1 VYRLF
6 FKNDSDL
13 LAELINKF
21 HLFIRKEHLYICSAI
36 QPNFMKKYLAT
47 CTSILMQILLAGQ
60 CFAQSDTSAIKDRKW
75 WKEAVVYQI
84 YPRSFKDNNGDGIG
98 DLKGIISKLDYI
110 KSLGVNVVW
119 LNPIYSSPNDDNGYD
134 VSDYRNIMSDFGT
147 MDDFNVMLKGMHDR
161 GIKLVMDLVVNHSSD
176 EHEWFKQSR
185 SSRTNPY
192 RNYYHWWN
200 AENGKPPY
208 RYSLF
213 DVNHDAWKY
222 DSLTNAYYLH
232 YFSRKQPDLNW
243 ENPKVRE
250 EVINIMKFWADKGID
265 GFRMD
270 AFQFA
275 AKDTT
280 FPGFPKGFE
289 RNFTQYYAMVTGL
302 HGYLQQMDKDVL
314 SKYNV
319 MSVAEGAGNTYEDA
333 HNMVD
338 ADRRELNMA
347 YAFEGVDVAKSN
359 GYSLLHFKEV
369 FSRWDSVFADK
380 GWLSIFLANHDQA
393 RLVSRFGN
401 DNPAFRDLSSK
412 MLSSFIMT
420 MRGTPYYY
428 NGDELG
434 MTNAGFTKIED
445 YRDMPTLNEY
455 HHQLNIGGDIPKFM
469 KEIQFSCRDN
479 VRTPFQWDGSKNGG
493 FTTGTP
499 WIKVNA
505 NYMTINA
512 AAQEK
517 DSNSCLNYFRRLSKL
532 RRANLV
538 LVYGKYTLLD
548 KTNSQVYAYTRE
560 LDGKKMLILLNF
572 SDKAAQ
578 VNTGYN
584 ANNAKLLLCNYKD
597 VPVQMQSKI
606 GPELRPYE
614 AVIYQL
620 K

>member
-1 VYRLF
+1 M
-6 FKNDSDL
+6 K
-13 LAELINKF
+13 I
-21 HLFIRKEHLYICSAI
+21 SAI
-36 QPNFMKKYLAT
+36 TLTALAIAVLFSANCFGQT
-47 CTSILMQILLAGQ
+47 GTS
-60 CFAQSDTSAIKDRKW
+60 TIKDRKW

-84 YPRSFKDNNGDGIG
+84 YPRSFKDNNGDGVG

-110 KSLGVNVVW
+110 KSLGVDVVW

-147 MDDFNVMLKGMHDR
+147 MDDFNTMLKGMHDR

-185 SSRTNPY
+185 SSRTSPY
-192 RNYYHWWN
+192 REYYHWWN

-213 DVNHDAWKY
+213 DINHDAWRY

-243 ENPKVRE
+243 ENPKVRQ
-250 EVINIMKFWADKGID
+250 EVYGIMKFWADKGID

-270 AFQFA
+270 AFQYA

-280 FPGFPKGFE
+280 FPAFPKGFE
-289 RNFTQYYAMVTGL
+289 RNFNQYYGMVPNL
-302 HGYLQQMDKDVL
+302 HGYLQQMNKEVL
-314 SKYNV
+314 SRYNV

-338 ADRRELNMA
+338 AGRHELNMA
-347 YAFEGVDVAKSN
+347 YAFDGVGIARSK
-359 GYSLLHFKEV
+359 GYSLLHFKAV
-369 FSRWDSVFADK
+369 FSKWDSVFAEK
-380 GWLSIFLANHDQA
+380 GWVSIFLANHDQA

-401 DNPAFRDLSSK
+401 PTPAFRDLSSK
-412 MLSSFIMT
+412 MLTTFILT

-434 MTNAGFTKIED
+434 MTNPGFTKIED
-445 YRDMPTLNEY
+445 YRDVQTLNEY
-455 HHQLNIGGDIPKFM
+455 HHQQNIGSDMTVFM
-469 KEIQFSCRDN
+469 KEIAFSSRDN
-479 VRTPFQWDGSKNGG
+479 GRTPFQWDGSKNAG

-499 WIKVNA
+499 WIKVNP
-505 NYMTINA
+505 NYTVINA
-512 AAQEK
+512 AKEEE
-517 DSNSCLNYFRRLSKL
+517 DPNSCLNYFRKAIKL
-532 RRANLV
+532 RKDNLA

-548 KTNSQVYAYTRE
+548 KSNPNVYAYTRE
-560 LDGKKMLILLNF
+560 MNGKKLLILLNF
-572 SDKAAQ
+572 SNTAAKAA
-578 VNTGYN
+578 TTYN
-584 ANNAKLLLCNYKD
+584 GANAKLLLNNYDNK
-597 VPVQMQSKI
+597 VVNALSKVNT
-606 GPELRPYE
+606 ELRPYE

-620 K
+620 Q